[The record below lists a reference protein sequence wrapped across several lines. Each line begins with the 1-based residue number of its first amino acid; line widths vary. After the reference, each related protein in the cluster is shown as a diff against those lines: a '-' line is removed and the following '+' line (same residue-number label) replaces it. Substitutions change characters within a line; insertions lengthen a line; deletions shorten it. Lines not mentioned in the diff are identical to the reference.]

1 MNACQI
7 STHEEKAPIAGWA
20 IESATLPVAFA
31 QVREDSRID
40 SWVVEQIKRPVDVVM
55 VASGGCTAAHLAAT
69 PNVRR
74 IHLVD
79 PNPSQL
85 ALSRLKLQLLATV
98 DPTTRLEILGHQPM
112 TTKDRQTWLEQILS
126 DLDLPTDTLGPL
138 SLVAR
143 IGPDYAGRY
152 ECVFAA
158 LRHELNDDSHEIETI
173 LRLNNPADQANRI
186 MKSSALWQRIERAF
200 QTVFARQNL
209 VKLFG
214 LEATQNTLVPFSQ
227 HFLNRLRHVL
237 SRLPAASNSYL
248 WQMLAGRYPVRHQ
261 VPWQQKPIP
270 TVLPEVT
277 WRNSSMTPALSRTEN
292 EYDFVHLSNIP
303 DWLPAT
309 EAKLT
314 LEAAWHALRPGGSV
328 LIRQLNS
335 ALKIRDL
342 DTPFEWHTSEASRL
356 HANDRSFFYRQLHWG
371 TKR

>member
-1 MNACQI
+1 MNAWPI
-7 STHEEKAPIAGWA
+7 SAHKEKVPVAPWA
-20 IESATLPVAFA
+20 IEAATLPVTFA

-40 SWVVEQIKRPVDVVM
+40 SWVVEQTKRPVDVVM

-98 DPTTRLEILGHQPM
+98 DPTTRLEILGHKPM
-112 TTKDRQTWLEQILS
+112 TPKDRRTWLERTLS
-126 DLDLPTDTLGPL
+126 DLELPTDTLGPL

-158 LRHELNDDSHEIETI
+158 LRDELSDDSHEIETI
-173 LRLNNPADQANRI
+173 LRLNNPADQADRI
-186 MKSSALWQRIERAF
+186 VRSSPLWQRIEMAF
-200 QTVFARQNL
+200 HTVFARENL

-227 HFLNRLRHVL
+227 HFLKRLRHVL
-237 SRLPAASNSYL
+237 SKLPAASNPYL
-248 WQMLAGRYPVRHQ
+248 WQMLAGLYPVGHE
-261 VPWQQKPIP
+261 VPWHQKTIP
-270 TVLPEVT
+270 TALPEVT
-277 WRNSSMTPALSRTEN
+277 WCNSSMTQALFRTAN
-292 EYDFVHLSNIP
+292 EYDFVHLSNIL

-314 LEAAWHALRPGGSV
+314 LEAAWHALRPGGSL

-335 ALKIRDL
+335 ALRIRDL
-342 DTPFEWHTSEASRL
+342 DSPFEWHTSKASKL
-356 HANDRSFFYRQLHWG
+356 HATDRSFFYRQLHWG